1 MTSRGFKGSV
11 VAGLLVVA
19 LIIAT
24 LALFGNHYMFSTAE
38 TDCKFACVLISQRPS
53 PQIPASAAEAYDW
66 LIGDW
71 EADVYDYGSGG
82 SKHVSKGEW
91 HFSWVLEGRA
101 IQDVWVVPRRSDRNP
116 STPANNNRYGTSI
129 RIYDPKIDAW
139 RVFWFNPVTSDR
151 TELVG
156 RKVGN
161 TIVQQSVAE
170 DGSFTRWSFEDITT
184 RSFTWRG
191 EFSTDGGRTWQLDAE
206 FFAHRIDGHK
216 P

>member
-1 MTSRGFKGSV
+1 MTSRPFKGLRV
-11 VAGLLVVA
+11 TGLLVVA
-19 LIIAT
+19 LIGAF
-24 LALFGNHYMFSTAE
+24 ALFGSFYMFSAAE
-38 TDCKFACVLISQRPS
+38 IDCKFARVLISPGPS
-53 PQIPASAAEAYDW
+53 PQIPASGVEAYNW

-71 EADVYDYGSGG
+71 EADVYDYGPGG

-116 STPANNNRYGTSI
+116 NTPANNNRYGTSI

-139 RVFWFNPVTSDR
+139 RVFWFNPITSDR

-184 RSFTWRG
+184 SSFTWRG